1 MEALSGE
8 VIMAILGKTG
18 NISIECKFTSTETV
32 TPICLFVCFFIFLIN
47 SRECNCL
54 VHFTLLYYYYSNDF
68 CILRLYTYLSDL
80 FNRHSFID
88 SSHRSKVSNLREDL

>member
-32 TPICLFVCFFIFLIN
+32 TPICLFVCLFIF
-47 SRECNCL
+47 
-54 VHFTLLYYYYSNDF
+54 
-68 CILRLYTYLSDL
+68 
-80 FNRHSFID
+80 
-88 SSHRSKVSNLREDL
+88 

>member
-32 TPICLFVCFFIFLIN
+32 TPICLFVCF
-47 SRECNCL
+47 
-54 VHFTLLYYYYSNDF
+54 
-68 CILRLYTYLSDL
+68 L
-80 FNRHSFID
+80 FFNQFSG
-88 SSHRSKVSNLREDL
+88 V